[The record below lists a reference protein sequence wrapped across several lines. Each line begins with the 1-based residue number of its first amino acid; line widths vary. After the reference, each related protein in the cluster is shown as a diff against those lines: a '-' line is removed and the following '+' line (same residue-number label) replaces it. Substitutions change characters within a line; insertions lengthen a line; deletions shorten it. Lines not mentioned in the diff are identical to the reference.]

1 MTTRT
6 KATGLL
12 FGLLLSF
19 SVSCMDTEPGGL
31 YRRTVP
37 IAGINVD
44 TDGPD
49 EVVKALGHP
58 SSRAN
63 GWWVDEHRF
72 DMEFRVWYYK
82 GVGRVI
88 FRSDTMTVYATE
100 ADKNQ
105 MGGPH
110 TN

>member
-19 SVSCMDTEPGGL
+19 SVSCVDTEPGGL
-31 YRRTVP
+31 YRKMTP
-37 IAGINVD
+37 IQGINVD
-44 TDGPD
+44 ADGPD
-49 EVVKALGHP
+49 EVVKALGQP

-72 DMEFRVWYYK
+72 DMEYRVWYYK

-88 FRSDTMTVYATE
+88 FYRDTMVVAATE

-105 MGGPH
+105 MGGPSS
-110 TN
+110 N